1 MDAVELLMHDHA
13 SIRITAE
20 NDLLN
25 SHDMMDF
32 QLFLMKIHVAVE
44 EKIVFPAL
52 VGVVDYNTRKTIDTL
67 IADHKLLDK
76 FYGNLLKWKEEE
88 NPLYT
93 NRLPLFYKTLTYHNS
108 QEEKL
113 VFPAWKHMGKEPAE
127 RALKEAHEIIE
138 SAGIDMYMKETGV
151 SLEMLNYIFL

>member
-1 MDAVELLMHDHA
+1 MDAVELLMQDHA

-67 IADHKLLDK
+67 IA
-76 FYGNLLKWKEEE
+76 
-88 NPLYT
+88 
-93 NRLPLFYKTLTYHNS
+93 
-108 QEEKL
+108 
-113 VFPAWKHMGKEPAE
+113 
-127 RALKEAHEIIE
+127 
-138 SAGIDMYMKETGV
+138 
-151 SLEMLNYIFL
+151 